1 LLVTPVR
8 KRCPSWIAYRP
19 GPSQSGP
26 ANSNSS
32 GVAIQRMTFT
42 INEQKR
48 ASTLLI
54 RCFAR
59 GRSVG
64 DVWVVCVAQ
73 AKWLTKPNAGSY
85 VRRSAMMYCPPSRGS
100 ATLPAAPCFPR
111 FLGKHARLGMPRAA
125 PSARLLPAAPCH
137 SRLPGNFWPPP
148 AIPSPERVAA
158 PSFLRF
164 PIPGENTRLRLFP
177 WLLPPTAA
185 ALAVAANCCRSF
197 CAEICDIGDRRRWS
211 KFSGIHF
218 KKKRNCFARALASQP
233 LPPLRQPLV

>member
-1 LLVTPVR
+1 MLVTPVR

-19 GPSQSGP
+19 GPSQSGQ

-32 GVAIQRMTFT
+32 GVAIQRMSFT

-54 RCFAR
+54 RCLAR

-64 DVWVVCVAQ
+64 DSWVVCMAQ

-85 VRRSAMMYCPPSRGS
+85 VRRSAMMYCPPREAS
-100 ATLPAAPCFPR
+100 ATLPAAPSFPR
-111 FLGKHARLGMPRAA
+111 FLGKHARLGMSRAA

-137 SRLPGNFWPPP
+137 SRLPGNFWPP
-148 AIPSPERVAA
+148 SPERVAA

-164 PIPGENTRLRLFP
+164 PIPGENTNRGVAGFDCFPGCCRQLLPP

-185 ALAVAANCCRSF
+185 AKCCRSF
-197 CAEICDIGDRRRWS
+197 WAEICGIGDRRRWS
-211 KFSGIHF
+211 KF
-218 KKKRNCFARALASQP
+218 
-233 LPPLRQPLV
+233 